1 MVFAYPL
8 VRGNVAEHVILLLVG
23 SSHADWTYQ
32 ALLRCKL
39 FAFFSK
45 LLGVTALRRRA
56 LPVQEAED
64 SRMPHPAARDP
75 SLAYLPHGPTL
86 GQSQVAPAK

>member
-45 LLGVTALRRRA
+45 LLVDIAHADVFLR
-56 LPVQEAED
+56 EE
-64 SRMPHPAARDP
+64 
-75 SLAYLPHGPTL
+75 
-86 GQSQVAPAK
+86 

>member
-45 LLGVTALRRRA
+45 LLGLCPGTCSHSRWIFPESNRVSRSRRTKSHLRI
-56 LPVQEAED
+56 
-64 SRMPHPAARDP
+64 
-75 SLAYLPHGPTL
+75 
-86 GQSQVAPAK
+86 VAMNETSHS

>member
-45 LLGVTALRRRA
+45 LLGPKVRANLEALA
-56 LPVQEAED
+56 SSSGD
-64 SRMPHPAARDP
+64 
-75 SLAYLPHGPTL
+75 
-86 GQSQVAPAK
+86 AKHVLSGAGLLIAKSELEYTT